1 MTVLVSE
8 APWRINTASDD
19 IHTIAKRYGCKI
31 LQLQKKDANVYDTIQ
46 TVNDT
51 PRIPPVHEA

>member
-1 MTVLVSE
+1 MVV
-8 APWRINTASDD
+8 
-19 IHTIAKRYGCKI
+19 KRYNC
-31 LQLQKKDANVYDTIQ
+31 KKDANVYDTIQ